1 MARRTLDR
9 WKERNLINKASQ
21 KPKQVPR
28 AWAFFMN
35 PMIYI
40 LGMAK
45 ITKNVLIN
53 PTLRMGVEVDNR
65 SVYFYAKSFACL
77 NHYIKNI
84 RKYKLEYNI
93 FEITEI

>member
-1 MARRTLDR
+1 
-9 WKERNLINKASQ
+9 
-21 KPKQVPR
+21 
-28 AWAFFMN
+28 MN

-45 ITKNVLIN
+45 ISKNVLIN
-53 PTLRMGVEVDNR
+53 PTLRMGVEVENR
-65 SVYFYAKSFACL
+65 SVYFYAKSFSCL
-77 NHYIKNI
+77 KTYIKNI

>member
-1 MARRTLDR
+1 MP
-9 WKERNLINKASQ
+9 Q
-21 KPKQVPR
+21 QVPR
-28 AWAFFMN
+28 AWAFYMN

-53 PTLRMGVEVDNR
+53 PTLRMGVEIDNR
-65 SVYFYAKSFACL
+65 SVYFYARSFSSL
-77 NHYIKNI
+77 NVYIKNI